1 MKKTVTLILFSL
13 LLICQ
18 PAMALDLRAAKA
30 QGLVGET
37 TTGYLAPVKATPE
50 AQKLVNNINA
60 KRKQHYQQ
68 IAKRNKTALNTV
80 EQRAGK
86 KAIEKTPPGQFINI
100 NGSWQKK

>member
-1 MKKTVTLILFSL
+1 MKKTVTLILFGM
-13 LLICQ
+13 LLICR
-18 PAMALDLRAAKA
+18 PAMALDLQTAKA

-50 AQKLVNNINA
+50 AQKLANNINA

-68 IAKRNKTALNTV
+68 IAKRNKTPLNAV
-80 EQRAGK
+80 EQLAGK
-86 KAIEKTPPGQFINI
+86 KAIEKTPSGQFINI